1 MFLHMS
7 CSNIIPVPA
16 KGAEEL
22 PVKKSPIRCLGLS
35 GEMDSAM
42 LENIYLNN
50 TYMAKWFIGIDGEVS
65 AW

>member
-1 MFLHMS
+1 L
-7 CSNIIPVPA
+7 PA

-65 AW
+65 A